1 MKTLFD
7 SYDLAGLKL
16 KNRVVM
22 APMTRSRAE
31 GNVPNEMMVEYY
43 RERASVGLI
52 VTEGTSPSPNG
63 VGYSRIPGLYSDAQV
78 AGWRKVTDAVHAEG
92 GHIFVQLMHTGRVFH
107 ELNLPPGAKGVAPS
121 AKKLAGQ
128 VWTDQKQ
135 MQDYGTPQEM
145 SLADIEAA
153 REEFVTAAKNAIRA
167 GFDGV
172 ELHGAN
178 GYLLEQFLSPVTNE
192 RTDDYGGTPEK
203 RMRFVLEVAADVA
216 RAIGANKTAIRLS
229 PYGTNAGTSAF
240 EGVDAFFGELAKR
253 LSELKLAYVH
263 VVDHSAMGAPAVSP
277 EVKKLIRDNF
287 QGTYILSGGYDRER
301 AEKELNEGFGD
312 LVAFGRPLIS
322 NPDLVAKLKSGAALK
337 APDMTKAYTPGPEG
351 YLNV

>member
-1 MKTLFD
+1 
-7 SYDLAGLKL
+7 
-16 KNRVVM
+16 
-22 APMTRSRAE
+22 
-31 GNVPNEMMVEYY
+31 
-43 RERASVGLI
+43 
-52 VTEGTSPSPNG
+52 
-63 VGYSRIPGLYSDAQV
+63 
-78 AGWRKVTDAVHAEG
+78 
-92 GHIFVQLMHTGRVFH
+92 
-107 ELNLPPGAKGVAPS
+107 
-121 AKKLAGQ
+121 
-128 VWTDQKQ
+128 